1 MASLANENSI
11 LIYFADAMG
20 KFPEFEPN
28 YPVIW
33 LMKGK
38 EDVRAFINVLLKN
51 IKINLKDTIL
61 LISKKRGLNS
71 FIVRFDE
78 R

>member
-38 EDVRAFINVLLKN
+38 EDVPW
-51 IKINLKDTIL
+51 
-61 LISKKRGLNS
+61 GLEYS
-71 FIVRFDE
+71 
-78 R
+78 